1 MVSFKKLF
9 FATSLLLSGV
19 AAAPSPAGTLNVAAT
34 EVRAV
39 NDFAIESRDLNT
51 IDARAKPKKNC
62 RPTKRNR
69 LERRVL
75 HAGSNANQVME
86 NEYVDAMQIKNNG
99 GKATVADLSGCTA
112 LFFYMDTTLRRVVH
126 ILCGNEATDAK
137 TAAQAAAGSDSVT
150 IGANTQHNFDEAK
163 KGVLAG
169 SPNIKVNLQH
179 IYSTAKVTDTIA
191 ITLHSSNGATT
202 ITEGTGARVCKQ
214 SQ

>member
-1 MVSFKKLF
+1 
-9 FATSLLLSGV
+9 
-19 AAAPSPAGTLNVAAT
+19 
-34 EVRAV
+34 
-39 NDFAIESRDLNT
+39 
-51 IDARAKPKKNC
+51 
-62 RPTKRNR
+62 
-69 LERRVL
+69 
-75 HAGSNANQVME
+75 
-86 NEYVDAMQIKNNG
+86 MQIKNNG

-126 ILCGNEATDAK
+126 ILCGNEETDAK

-169 SPNIKVNLQH
+169 KPNIKVNLQH

-191 ITLHSSNGATT
+191 ITLHSSDRATT
-202 ITEGTGARVCKQ
+202 ITEGTGERVCKQ

>member
-19 AAAPSPAGTLNVAAT
+19 AAAPSPAGTLSVAAA

-51 IDARAKPKKNC
+51 IDAAAKPKPKKNC
-62 RPTKRNR
+62 GPTKRNS

-86 NEYVDAMQIKNNG
+86 NEYVTAMQIKNNG

-112 LFFYMDTTLRRVVH
+112 IFFYMDTTLRRVVH

-137 TAAQAAAGSDSVT
+137 TAAQEAAGSDSVT
-150 IGANTQHNFDEAK
+150 IGAATQANFDAAK
-163 KGVLAG
+163 KGVLDG
-169 SPNIKVNLQH
+169 SPNIKVNPQH

-191 ITLHSSNGATT
+191 ITLHGSDGAKTLT
-202 ITEGTGARVCKQ
+202 DGTGARRQ
-214 SQ
+214 G